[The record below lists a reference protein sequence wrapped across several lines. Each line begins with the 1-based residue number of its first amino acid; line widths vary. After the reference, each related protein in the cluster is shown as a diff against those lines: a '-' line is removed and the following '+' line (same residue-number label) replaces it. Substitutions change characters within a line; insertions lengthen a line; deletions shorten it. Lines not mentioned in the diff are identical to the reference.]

1 MKIIYLEPQSGFKA
15 LLRSDTLWGNIC
27 WAIRM
32 VYGEQRL
39 IEYIESQSF
48 TISSTFPYSEMNGQK
63 TPFFPTPL
71 IKGETKSAPEGASY
85 DQLSVWM
92 TQRKKDKKRNT
103 LISKDLFEQLIN
115 GIVKVD
121 DLNEQ
126 NIVPSIKSEAVTRNK
141 IDRLKGGTYKADGDA
156 GQLFHVDEYH
166 IVGKEE
172 NDEKIKYKYG
182 LYFLAQGDTTLLE
195 GALRFLQHSGIGGDR
210 TVGKGVFNISIE
222 EFELKIPT
230 NSNAVT
236 NLSLFAPTVDEI
248 KDFSDKKGNLLNY
261 QVEVREGKLGFLN
274 FKNVEKSPILYFK
287 EGSIFP
293 IIHQKTNYGQ
303 NQQAFTTVKL
313 DFKVMQYGI
322 GFMIPI
328 HV

>member
-1 MKIIYLEPQSGFKA
+1 MKIIYLEPKSGFKA

-32 VYGEQRL
+32 VYGEEKL
-39 IEYIESQSF
+39 IEYIENQSF
-48 TISSTFPYSEMNGQK
+48 SLSSTFPYSEINGTK
-63 TPFFPTPL
+63 MPFFPTPL

-85 DQLSVWM
+85 DELAAWM

-115 GIVKVD
+115 GTIKID
-121 DLNEQ
+121 DLNEL
-126 NIVPSIKSEAVTRNK
+126 NPVPSIKSEAVTRNK

-156 GQLFHVDEYH
+156 GQLFHVDEFH
-166 IVGKEE
+166 IIGKEE
-172 NDEKIKYKYG
+172 NDEKVKYKYG
-182 LYFLAQGDTTLLE
+182 LYFLAKGDTTLLE

-210 TVGKGVFNISIE
+210 NVGKGVFDISIE
-222 EFELKIPT
+222 DFELKTPQ
-230 NSNAVT
+230 NFNAVT

-248 KDFSDKKGNLLNY
+248 KNFNDSKGSLLNY
-261 QVEVREGKLGFLN
+261 QVEVREGKLGFFN

-287 EGSIFP
+287 EASVFP
-293 IIHQKTNYGQ
+293 VINQTLNYGQ
-303 NQQAFTTVKL
+303 NQHAFTKVKL
-313 DFKVMQYGI
+313 DFKVVQYGM

-328 HV
+328 YV